1 MTEDRYIDV
10 SIEVNNVDLDIEIKK
25 GEGGMLPPYQGDY
38 EVTPKVYA
46 QTLDT
51 KNKSMTADLDVLA
64 VPYSEVSNPQ
74 GGSTVNIAY
83 IL

>member
-1 MTEDRYIDV
+1 MTDDRYIDV
-10 SIEVNNVDLDIEIKK
+10 SIELNNVDLDIEIKQ

-38 EVTPKVYA
+38 EITPKVYA
-46 QTLDT
+46 QTLET